1 MNINESKTRRQKE
14 CLNKWLANSC
24 QGTIIAATGFGKT
37 FLSIMGIRGLR
48 NKGLVETVIVTVPT
62 RNLKEQWEEEL
73 SKHKQSDNVTVLV
86 NNTAAKNAKDLS
98 ADLVIHDETHTVPA
112 EYMSKCLE
120 IQRKYTLCLT
130 ATIERKDGNEE
141 LILDKYPI
149 VDEVKLE
156 ECLDNGWISPYTVYN
171 IAVPLSTEDYESYKK
186 ADNTFKHFAAVMGF
200 GNTMATAKMWLA
212 GSDPDKKG
220 KAMAYY
226 RSIRNRK
233 EICVNNVNKFQVIK
247 ELMDFFPDR
256 YSLIF
261 GESTE
266 FADDVTEMLGDTCMT
281 FHSKMGKKA
290 KADAM
295 KRYKDKR
302 TKIRTISSVKALDAG
317 FDFPEVSLGIIA
329 AGNSSLIKSRQRLG
343 RIVRAVEG
351 KEAVIINLYSPHT
364 QETKWLTNRL
374 EGIDCIWVSSIA
386 EFKEIYDGR

>member
-1 MNINESKTRRQKE
+1 
-14 CLNKWLANSC
+14 
-24 QGTIIAATGFGKT
+24 
-37 FLSIMGIRGLR
+37 
-48 NKGLVETVIVTVPT
+48 
-62 RNLKEQWEEEL
+62 
-73 SKHKQSDNVTVLV
+73 
-86 NNTAAKNAKDLS
+86 
-98 ADLVIHDETHTVPA
+98 
-112 EYMSKCLE
+112 
-120 IQRKYTLCLT
+120 
-130 ATIERKDGNEE
+130 
-141 LILDKYPI
+141 
-149 VDEVKLE
+149 
-156 ECLDNGWISPYTVYN
+156 
-171 IAVPLSTEDYESYKK
+171 
-186 ADNTFKHFAAVMGF
+186 
-200 GNTMATAKMWLA
+200 
-212 GSDPDKKG
+212 
-220 KAMAYY
+220 MAYY

-233 EICVNNVNKFQVIK
+233 KICVNNVNKFQVIK

-266 FADDVTEMLGDTCMT
+266 FADNVTEMLGDTCMT

-302 TKIRTISSVKALDAG
+302 TKIKTISSVKALDAG

-386 EFKEIYDGR
+386 EFKEIYDGQ